1 MRKIFVQQNYK
12 YITVNTLE
20 NEYSEHS
27 CMYDAIQKV
36 FNLKDDS
43 SLIIMDIDKGL
54 YDVVCEEWALNKNFY
69 KHISNVMSMNEIK
82 EMRRTRLT
90 LSGYWKMYKKKL

>member
-1 MRKIFVQQNYK
+1 MKKIFIQQNYK

-43 SLIIMDIDKGL
+43 SLIIMDIDKKMYNVL
-54 YDVVCEEWALNKNFY
+54 CEELALNKNFY
-69 KHISNVMSMNEIK
+69 KHITNVMSMNEIEK
-82 EMRRTRLT
+82 MRRMCLT
-90 LSGYWKMYKKKL
+90 LCGYWKMCKK